1 MRNKVTNL
9 IQLCMKAGKV
19 AKGDKLL
26 ASIQKQQAKLVI
38 VSNACGK
45 NTLKKVQ
52 DKSTFYHIPYILVES
67 DVLEDVSYSK
77 LSAIAILD
85 DGFAKAILN
94 KMKG

>member
-1 MRNKVTNL
+1 MVSKVTNL

-19 AKGDKLL
+19 SKGDQLL
-26 ASIQKQQAKLVI
+26 GSIQKQQAKLIV
-38 VSNACGK
+38 VSNSCGK

-52 DKSTFYHIPYILVES
+52 DKCRYYHIPYVLVES
-67 DVLEDVSYSK
+67 DILQNVSYSK

-94 KMKG
+94 KLKG